1 MPRMVRKQ
9 LYLRKDQ
16 DRRLK
21 QVAERMGLAEAE
33 YVRMALDR
41 ALAEPA
47 VAGAALRDPTAWQ
60 EILAFLRTRHAKG
73 PLPGTRD
80 WKREDI
86 YDRPYPGRYA
96 R

>member
-9 LYLRKDQ
+9 LYIRKDQ
-16 DRRLK
+16 DKRLK
-21 QVAERMGLAEAE
+21 QVAKRTGVAEAE

-41 ALAEPA
+41 ALAQPVDPPA
-47 VAGAALRDPTAWQ
+47 GPRDLTAW
-60 EILAFLRTRHAKG
+60 EDEVAFLRERHAKG

-80 WKREDI
+80 WKREDL
-86 YDRPYPGRYA
+86 YDRPYPGRHA

>member
-1 MPRMVRKQ
+1 MVRKQ
-9 LYLRKDQ
+9 LYIRRDQ
-16 DRRLK
+16 DKRLK
-21 QVAERMGLAEAE
+21 QVAERTGVAEAE

-41 ALAEPA
+41 ALAEPTEP
-47 VAGAALRDPTAWQ
+47 GPPPRDLSAWE
-60 EILAFLRTRHAKG
+60 EILAFLKARHAKG

-86 YDRPYPGRYA
+86 YDRPYPGRNA